1 MKNKK
6 TASRMESNGVPGH
19 LHLSSDMH
27 QAVCGMTNIFDFTC
41 CGEIE
46 IKGKGTMM
54 TYLATILN
62 DGEEGDGSRT

>member
-1 MKNKK
+1 
-6 TASRMESNGVPGH
+6 
-19 LHLSSDMH
+19 MH

-46 IKGKGTMM
+46 IKGKGTMT